1 MALYDPV
8 EPRKSVDLLTEVI
21 LDSNRVVYCHFFM
34 ECGKKA
40 TKKIDFHNNLINVC
54 DNHFNEII
62 K

>member
-40 TKKIDFHNNLINVC
+40 TQKIDFHNNLINVC
-54 DNHFNEII
+54 DNHFNEI
-62 K
+62 KK